1 MKNTIACLD
10 SDVVSVTY
18 LHHFAREVLGLASI
32 IRSSWRSVAFPQ
44 SQLVLFGFPGNVL
57 VRREKDESSFRVITT
72 TAVLLLCYYCKD
84 ITGRITMTLYTSAVI
99 ARSIAKYMYT
109 II

>member
-32 IRSSWRSVAFPQ
+32 IRSSWRSVALPQ

-72 TAVLLLCYYCKD
+72 TAVLLLCYYYYYCKD
-84 ITGRITMTLYTSAVI
+84 ITRRITMTLYTSAVI
-99 ARSIAKYMYT
+99 ARR
-109 II
+109 

>member
-1 MKNTIACLD
+1 MKSQTNLPVKICHLKVYTHDSFFPIIPHTPWWSNAGEEDLMENTIACLD

-32 IRSSWRSVAFPQ
+32 IRSSWRSVALPQ

-57 VRREKDESSFRVITT
+57 VRREKD
-72 TAVLLLCYYCKD
+72 
-84 ITGRITMTLYTSAVI
+84 
-99 ARSIAKYMYT
+99 
-109 II
+109 